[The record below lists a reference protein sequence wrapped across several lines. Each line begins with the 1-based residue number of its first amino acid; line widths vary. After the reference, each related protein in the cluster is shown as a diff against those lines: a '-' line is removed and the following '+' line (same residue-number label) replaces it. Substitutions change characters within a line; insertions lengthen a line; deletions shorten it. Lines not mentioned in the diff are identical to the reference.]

1 VKRLYV
7 LAGIAAL
14 QIILGSFTI
23 LGAAQPVRM
32 SQDILV
38 PSGTYYLY
46 EFGILGS
53 GRVSGNLSELQ
64 GQPFDLFVFDDAG
77 FASFR
82 GGSNTVAPLFEANG
96 TTIVFG
102 LSLPGSGG
110 YHVVAV
116 NLPAKQELQIHLS
129 LVVVGLKTDEAIV
142 AVIVL
147 VGGLALLGASLM
159 LSVWAW
165 RRGPAAAVPSADP
178 PSDSP
183 MDGPA
188 DPIPDPQG
196 APPNPS
202 DDNTRI
208 Y

>member
-7 LAGIAAL
+7 LAAIAAL

-32 SQDILV
+32 SQDVLV

-46 EFGILGS
+46 EFGVLGS
-53 GRVSGNLSELQ
+53 GRVSGNLSELR
-64 GQPFDLFVFDDAG
+64 GQSFDLFVFDDAG
-77 FASFR
+77 YASFR
-82 GGSNTVAPLFEANG
+82 DGSNTVAPVFEANG
-96 TTIVFG
+96 TTIVFDV
-102 LSLPGSGG
+102 SLPGSGN

-129 LVVVGLKTDEAIV
+129 LVVVGLKTNEAIV

-165 RRGPAAAVPSADP
+165 RRAPAAPVPSADP
-178 PSDSP
+178 PSDPPTDS
-183 MDGPA
+183 PA

-196 APPNPS
+196 AMQDPS